1 MADEKEYYSVPEFA
15 KELGVSRIAI
25 FKRVKKGK
33 IRAIRIGRNWA
44 IPADELV
51 SLLAIKNLTAENT
64 MKGQSHAGLAMPSPP
79 ALAALFPVET
89 AEQLCCQALINCSL
103 KLHSVFVLHM
113 ALSVTSNFRIQA
125 VMATFLGLPFDNNLS

>member
-51 SLLAIKNLTAENT
+51 SLLAIKNLTVENT
-64 MKGQSHAGLAMPSPP
+64 MKAQNVILEGEGEPSIEIDAMDD
-79 ALAALFPVET
+79 
-89 AEQLCCQALINCSL
+89 
-103 KLHSVFVLHM
+103 
-113 ALSVTSNFRIQA
+113 
-125 VMATFLGLPFDNNLS
+125 LGWDLEKIS